1 MPTIKQ
7 EKAVAKIVENR
18 GTSIGQAMR
27 EAGYSPNSAKNPK
40 NLTDSIGYQEVLD
53 KYGLT
58 EELIITAL
66 VEDIENK
73 PQNRKPELEL
83 GAKMR
88 GMIINKQDIT
98 SDGEQLTS
106 IQVSVVNSNADKS

>member
-7 EKAVAKIVENR
+7 EKAVALIVENGGNVSR
-18 GTSIGQAMR
+18 AMR
-27 EAGYSPNSAKNPK
+27 DAGYSPETAKTPSK
-40 NLTDSIGYQEVLD
+40 LTDSIGYQEVLD

-58 EELIITAL
+58 EELIITSL
-66 VEDIENK
+66 VEDIEKK
-73 PQNRKPELEL
+73 PQDRKPELEL

-98 SDGEQLTS
+98 SDGEQLTAV
-106 IQVSVVNSNADKS
+106 QVSVVNSNEDKS